1 MCYILIYYS
10 INNTDVKLN
19 EYYQI
24 YGHKLVK
31 NIYIDWKC
39 CMNKLIGIL
48 KTLIAGYI
56 ITIALLIIISICM
69 YKMSLSNN
77 IISICITAAYGI
89 STFAGGLILGHIRKC
104 NRLIWGILYGIIYFC
119 ILCVISV
126 AINQG
131 SGFDIASA
139 AKCIGICC
147 ACGGAGGF
155 FSP

>member
-31 NIYIDWKC
+31 NIYRLEMLYEQINWNTKDLNSWLYYNNC
-39 CMNKLIGIL
+39 FTDN
-48 KTLIAGYI
+48 Y
-56 ITIALLIIISICM
+56 
-69 YKMSLSNN
+69 SNN

>member
-1 MCYILIYYS
+1 
-10 INNTDVKLN
+10 
-19 EYYQI
+19 
-24 YGHKLVK
+24 
-31 NIYIDWKC
+31 
-39 CMNKLIGIL
+39 MNKLIGIL

-56 ITIALLIIISICM
+56 ITIALLIIISI
-69 YKMSLSNN
+69 
-77 IISICITAAYGI
+77 
-89 STFAGGLILGHIRKC
+89 GHIRKC

-126 AINQG
+126 AINPG

>member
-1 MCYILIYYS
+1 
-10 INNTDVKLN
+10 
-19 EYYQI
+19 
-24 YGHKLVK
+24 
-31 NIYIDWKC
+31 
-39 CMNKLIGIL
+39 MNKLIGIL

-131 SGFDIASA
+131 SGFVLLLLQNVLAYAVPA
-139 AKCIGICC
+139 AVLV
-147 ACGGAGGF
+147 AF
-155 FSP
+155 FPHR

>member
-1 MCYILIYYS
+1 
-10 INNTDVKLN
+10 
-19 EYYQI
+19 
-24 YGHKLVK
+24 
-31 NIYIDWKC
+31 
-39 CMNKLIGIL
+39 MNKLIGIL

-104 NRLIWGILYGIIYFC
+104 NRLKWGILC

>member
-1 MCYILIYYS
+1 
-10 INNTDVKLN
+10 
-19 EYYQI
+19 
-24 YGHKLVK
+24 
-31 NIYIDWKC
+31 
-39 CMNKLIGIL
+39 MNKLIGIL

-77 IISICITAAYGI
+77 IISICITA
-89 STFAGGLILGHIRKC
+89 
-104 NRLIWGILYGIIYFC
+104 
-119 ILCVISV
+119 VISV

>member
-1 MCYILIYYS
+1 
-10 INNTDVKLN
+10 
-19 EYYQI
+19 
-24 YGHKLVK
+24 
-31 NIYIDWKC
+31 
-39 CMNKLIGIL
+39 MNKLIGIL

-104 NRLIWGILYGIIYFC
+104 NRLIWGKLYG
-119 ILCVISV
+119 

>member
-1 MCYILIYYS
+1 
-10 INNTDVKLN
+10 
-19 EYYQI
+19 
-24 YGHKLVK
+24 
-31 NIYIDWKC
+31 
-39 CMNKLIGIL
+39 MNKLIGIL

-89 STFAGGLILGHIRKC
+89 STFAGGLIL
-104 NRLIWGILYGIIYFC
+104 LYGVIYFC
-119 ILCVISV
+119 ILYVISV
-126 AINQG
+126 AINPG

>member
-1 MCYILIYYS
+1 
-10 INNTDVKLN
+10 
-19 EYYQI
+19 
-24 YGHKLVK
+24 
-31 NIYIDWKC
+31 
-39 CMNKLIGIL
+39 MNKLIGIL

-126 AINQG
+126 AINLALILLLLQNVL
-131 SGFDIASA
+131 AYAVPA
-139 AKCIGICC
+139 AVLV
-147 ACGGAGGF
+147 AF
-155 FSP
+155 FPHR

>member
-1 MCYILIYYS
+1 
-10 INNTDVKLN
+10 
-19 EYYQI
+19 
-24 YGHKLVK
+24 
-31 NIYIDWKC
+31 
-39 CMNKLIGIL
+39 MNKLIGIL

-131 SGFDIASA
+131 SSFDIASA

>member
-31 NIYIDWKC
+31 NIYRLEMLYEQINW
-39 CMNKLIGIL
+39 N
-48 KTLIAGYI
+48 
-56 ITIALLIIISICM
+56 ITIALLIIMSICM

>member
-1 MCYILIYYS
+1 
-10 INNTDVKLN
+10 
-19 EYYQI
+19 
-24 YGHKLVK
+24 
-31 NIYIDWKC
+31 
-39 CMNKLIGIL
+39 MNKLIGIL

-56 ITIALLIIISICM
+56 ITIALLIIISICICM

>member
-31 NIYIDWKC
+31 NIYRLEMLYEQINWNTKDLNSWLYYNNC
-39 CMNKLIGIL
+39 FTDN
-48 KTLIAGYI
+48 
-56 ITIALLIIISICM
+56 CM
-69 YKMSLSNN
+69 YKMSLDNN
-77 IISICITAAYGI
+77 IISICIPAAYGI

-126 AINQG
+126 AINPG

>member
-1 MCYILIYYS
+1 
-10 INNTDVKLN
+10 
-19 EYYQI
+19 
-24 YGHKLVK
+24 
-31 NIYIDWKC
+31 
-39 CMNKLIGIL
+39 MNKLIGIL

-131 SGFDIASA
+131 SGFDIVLIKFQAL
-139 AKCIGICC
+139 
-147 ACGGAGGF
+147 
-155 FSP
+155 P

>member
-1 MCYILIYYS
+1 
-10 INNTDVKLN
+10 
-19 EYYQI
+19 
-24 YGHKLVK
+24 
-31 NIYIDWKC
+31 
-39 CMNKLIGIL
+39 MNKLIGIL

-56 ITIALLIIISICM
+56 ITIALL
-69 YKMSLSNN
+69 
-77 IISICITAAYGI
+77 ISICITAAYGI

>member
-31 NIYIDWKC
+31 NIYRFEI
-39 CMNKLIGIL
+39 LYEQIIL
-48 KTLIAGYI
+48 KTLTAGYI

-77 IISICITAAYGI
+77 IISLCITAAYGI

>member
-1 MCYILIYYS
+1 
-10 INNTDVKLN
+10 
-19 EYYQI
+19 
-24 YGHKLVK
+24 
-31 NIYIDWKC
+31 
-39 CMNKLIGIL
+39 MNKLIGIL

-56 ITIALLIIISICM
+56 ITIALLIIIC
-69 YKMSLSNN
+69 
-77 IISICITAAYGI
+77 ICITAAYGI